1 MLRRILFTGIALI
14 LCIFSVL
21 IFNCNGS
28 IPKSDSE
35 FIDDK
40 AFEYIKSVY
49 ADIDF
54 SSDFKLGNQK
64 VYNSYKEQYFKLLDL
79 EIPFYFE
86 KNTYY
91 MDEYINGE
99 YEPKKYN
106 YYFFDMNNDGT
117 PELCIEDKVGIIYI
131 MTYSPVLDK
140 EVILWH
146 ETSSSWTELLGSK
159 KLWFYSGTS
168 PIKYAFY
175 KLDNI
180 GDTEYSIR
188 LYIEPNKSETKYFL
202 GLPEYPKNSD
212 YTKIPKDIKKQ
223 AVEKNSHFYYRV
235 TENQWDELTKE
246 FFKSKETS
254 KENINKVK
262 FTYDQLFYNA
272 E

>member
-1 MLRRILFTGIALI
+1 MLRRILFIGIALI

-21 IFNCNGS
+21 ILNCNGIIS
-28 IPKSDSE
+28 KSKSE

-54 SSDFKLGNQK
+54 SSDFKIGNQNI
-64 VYNSYKEQYFKLLDL
+64 YNSYKEPYLKLLNL

-86 KNTYY
+86 KTTYY
-91 MDEYINGE
+91 IDEYINGE
-99 YEPKKYN
+99 YEPEKYN
-106 YYFFDMNNDGT
+106 YYFFDMNNDSL
-117 PELCIEDKVGIIYI
+117 PELCIEDKAGIIYI
-131 MTYSPVLDK
+131 MAYSPVSDK
-140 EVILWH
+140 IILWH

-168 PIKYAFY
+168 PIQYSFQS
-175 KLDNI
+175 LDEN
-180 GDTEYSIR
+180 GYTEYSTW
-188 LYIEPNKSETKYFL
+188 LYIVPTKSETKYFL
-202 GLPEYPKNSD
+202 TLPEYPKKND
-212 YTKIPKDIKKQ
+212 YTKIPKDIKKYS
-223 AVEKNSHFYYRV
+223 VEKDSHFYYRV

-254 KENINKVK
+254 KENIKKVK
-262 FTYDQLFYNA
+262 FTYDQLFYNS